1 MKIAIIGAGVM
12 GSIIGSFLVKGGADV
27 WFVDPFEA
35 HMKAVN
41 EKGLTIEKTTGEVE
55 CIRVKAVTEASQVG
69 ETMDALIVLVK
80 GLFTESAMEGAKCLV
95 DQSTLVMTL
104 QNGVGHTDI
113 LEKFFPR
120 ENIMYGC
127 MMVSGKLIEPGA
139 VFAKCD
145 ERSYVRV
152 GSLTKKITPK
162 MEELAGYFTA
172 GGLNFSLT
180 QEIDKEIW
188 TKMITNCTGNSL
200 CGVTRLPVG
209 RLLNDENSDA
219 GLILAKKIEEE
230 IVAVANAIGV
240 ELETGHIRCVPT
252 SNVHMPSM
260 AQDMQRQKTTEIGFL
275 NGAVVALGRKYG
287 IPTPYNE
294 AAELLIRVIEK
305 NYDHQQW

>member
-1 MKIAIIGAGVM
+1 MKVAIVGAGVM

-35 HMKAVN
+35 HMNAIN
-41 EKGLTIEKTTGEVE
+41 ENGLKVEKTTGERE
-55 CIRVKAVTEASQVG
+55 TVKVRAVTNASDVG
-69 ETMDALIVLVK
+69 EIMDVIIVLVK
-80 GLFTESAMEGAKCLV
+80 GLFTESAMSGAKCLI
-95 DQSTLVMTL
+95 DQNTLVMTL

-113 LEKFFPR
+113 LEKFVPR
-120 ENIMYGC
+120 ENILYGC
-127 MMVSGKLIEPGA
+127 MMVSGKLIEPGV

-152 GSLTKKITPK
+152 GSLTKEITPK
-162 MEELAGYFTA
+162 MEKMSEYFKN

-180 QEIDKEIW
+180 KEIDKEIW

-209 RLLNDENSDA
+209 RLLNDENSEA
-219 GLILAKKIEEE
+219 GLMLAKKIEEE
-230 IVAVANAIGV
+230 IVAVANALGV

-260 AQDMQRQKTTEIGFL
+260 AQDMQRQKATEIDFL
-275 NGAVVALGRKYG
+275 NGAVVALGKKYG

-294 AAELLIRVIEK
+294 AAELLIRVVEK
-305 NYDHQQW
+305 NYEHQQW